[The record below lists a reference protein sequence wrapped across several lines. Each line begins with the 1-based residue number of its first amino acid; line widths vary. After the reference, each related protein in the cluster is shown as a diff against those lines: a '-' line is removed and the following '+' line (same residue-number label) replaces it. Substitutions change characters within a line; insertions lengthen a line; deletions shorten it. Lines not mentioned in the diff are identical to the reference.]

1 MQIKVKTP
9 AKINLTL
16 EITGKRADGFH
27 ELKSIMQMINLYD
40 YLTFN
45 IEKSSNLKINLS
57 GTNPNI
63 PYNEKNIV
71 HKAIKLFFEKT
82 KIEPHKIS
90 VYLEKNIP
98 SEAGLA
104 GGSTNAAGTFLALNE
119 YFNTPL
125 KKKDLHELCASLG
138 SDLNVCLEGGC
149 TLATGRGE
157 IVLPLPFKEYPVS
170 LIKPDIGI
178 SAKDGYQKY
187 AQLKD
192 KPNKNNTDKM
202 IEYLK
207 NNNDIRDLLHN
218 DLEIAVLKEL
228 EPLQKIKK
236 ANPNAI
242 MSGSG
247 STYFTLENTITPV
260 ENYWVKT
267 GLKTISSGCEI
278 YY

>member
-90 VYLEKNIP
+90 VHLEKNIP

-187 AQLKD
+187 AQLKE